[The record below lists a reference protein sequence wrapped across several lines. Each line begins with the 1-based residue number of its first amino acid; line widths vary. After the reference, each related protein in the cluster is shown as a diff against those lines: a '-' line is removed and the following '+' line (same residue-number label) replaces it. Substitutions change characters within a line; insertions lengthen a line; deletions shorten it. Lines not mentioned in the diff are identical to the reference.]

1 MYMNRRRACLCN
13 GRKRVVESLPI
24 GTERKLI
31 QNQLALSL
39 SRLSLSFLF
48 SHKNYFLIRIA
59 NKSVLYMTLLFLKEF

>member
-48 SHKNYFLIRIA
+48 SHKPIFSLLFIRIE
-59 NKSVLYMTLLFLKEF
+59 KRSLYDVTFF